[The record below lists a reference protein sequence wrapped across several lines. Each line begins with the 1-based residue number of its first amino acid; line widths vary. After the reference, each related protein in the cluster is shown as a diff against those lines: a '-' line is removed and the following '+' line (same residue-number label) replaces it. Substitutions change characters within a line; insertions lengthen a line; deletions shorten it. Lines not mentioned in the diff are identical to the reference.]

1 MTNRSFPIHRWSEED
16 RPREKLLK
24 KGKSSLSD
32 SELLAILI
40 GTGSKEE
47 SAVNLCKRILSS
59 VNYNLNEIS
68 KLSVNELIRFKGIGR
83 AKAISIIAAIEL
95 GKRRKSEQAT
105 HIKINSSEA
114 VFKLL
119 NPVFEDL
126 HHEEFWVV
134 YLNNANRVIEK
145 SQLSKGGITGTI
157 VDVRLVLKKA
167 LQLGSVNI
175 IISHNHPS
183 GSLKP
188 SVTDI
193 ELTRKISIA
202 CNSVDIKLLDHVIIS
217 KEGYYSFADEQQI

>member
-95 GKRRKSEQAT
+95 GKRRKFEQ
-105 HIKINSSEA
+105 NS
-114 VFKLL
+114 K
-119 NPVFEDL
+119 
-126 HHEEFWVV
+126 
-134 YLNNANRVIEK
+134 NNAVHLLCR
-145 SQLSKGGITGTI
+145 
-157 VDVRLVLKKA
+157 
-167 LQLGSVNI
+167 
-175 IISHNHPS
+175 
-183 GSLKP
+183 
-188 SVTDI
+188 
-193 ELTRKISIA
+193 SI
-202 CNSVDIKLLDHVIIS
+202 
-217 KEGYYSFADEQQI
+217 